1 LIIVAV
7 KTKDV
12 FQMAF
17 LEKFKNLHDDLTEN
31 VPMTEKI
38 TSLINARNTY
48 GEADELQVREL
59 FEEWP
64 KTDAELLKIKKRVI
78 QTPM

>member
-1 LIIVAV
+1 
-7 KTKDV
+7 
-12 FQMAF
+12 MAF